1 MKDIITRYKI
11 KENFD
16 DNYSLVLISSDN
28 KPSDMGR
35 ITDHVFKDG
44 VHEYYLSFY
53 KMDKFIEIIND
64 FEFVL
69 IFRERGFK
77 ETKISEDRITNLYKV
92 SDIKYNIIKKE
103 TKDYYIDLLSNSN
116 KAEIFFSF
124 RIEDQ
129 YEISN
134 IEGGE
139 EVFYNRLTQIRREL
153 KLKKLGL

>member
-16 DNYSLVLISSDN
+16 DNYSLVLINSDN

-35 ITDHVFKDG
+35 IVDHISKDG

-53 KMDKFIEIIND
+53 KADKFMELIKD

-69 IFRERGFK
+69 IFREYNLK
-77 ETKISEDRITNLYKV
+77 TKNLSKDKVTNLYKV
-92 SDIKYNIIKKE
+92 IDYKYDIIKRE
-103 TKDYYIDLLSNSN
+103 TKDYYIDPIVGHNR
-116 KAEIFFSF
+116 AEIAFSF

-129 YEISN
+129 YEIYN
-134 IEGGE
+134 IESGE
-139 EVFYNRLTQIRREL
+139 EDFYNRLTQIRREL

>member
-11 KENFD
+11 KESFD
-16 DNYSLVLISSDN
+16 DNYSLFLINSDN

-35 ITDHVFKDG
+35 VIDYVSNDG
-44 VHEYYLSFY
+44 IHEYYLSFY
-53 KMDKFIEIIND
+53 KIDKFMELIED

-69 IFRERGFK
+69 VFEK
-77 ETKISEDRITNLYKV
+77 NNKKIDRITNLYKV
-92 SDIKYNIIKKE
+92 IDYKYNIIKREK
-103 TKDYYIDLLSNSN
+103 KDYYIDLMSNSN
-116 KAEIFFSF
+116 KAEISFSF

-153 KLKKLGL
+153 KLKNLGL

>member
-11 KENFD
+11 KESFD
-16 DNYSLVLISSDN
+16 DNYSLFLINSDN

-35 ITDHVFKDG
+35 VIDYVSNDG
-44 VHEYYLSFY
+44 IHEYYLSFY
-53 KMDKFIEIIND
+53 KVDKFMELIEN

-69 IFRERGFK
+69 VFEQDNN
-77 ETKISEDRITNLYKV
+77 KIAKDRITNLYKV
-92 SDIKYNIIKKE
+92 SDYKYNIIKREK
-103 TKDYYIDLLSNSN
+103 KDYYIDLMSNSN
-116 KAEIFFSF
+116 KAEISFSF

>member
-16 DNYSLVLISSDN
+16 DNYSLVLINSDN

-35 ITDHVFKDG
+35 INDHVFKDG
-44 VHEYYLSFY
+44 THEYYLSFY

-69 IFRERGFK
+69 IFREKGFEK
-77 ETKISEDRITNLYKV
+77 TKKSNDKITNLYKV
-92 SDIKYNIIKKE
+92 SDVKYNIIRRE
-103 TKDYYIDLLSNSN
+103 TKDYYIDMLSNSN
-116 KAEIFFSF
+116 KAEISFSF

-129 YEISN
+129 YEIHN
-134 IEGGE
+134 IENGVE
-139 EVFYNRLTQIRREL
+139 DFYNKLTQIRREL
-153 KLKKLGL
+153 KLKNLGL